1 LNTLLP
7 SDIGGL
13 NIRLHG
19 DFRLDQLL
27 IVKDDIFIVGFD
39 GDPRQ
44 SLAERRRKAPAARDV
59 AALIRSIDYSVMAA
73 LDRAFKGAPDEQGNR
88 LAAALA
94 DWSDRAVS
102 AFHTGYREAMTN
114 DRMWPA
120 DPHAT
125 NTILNFFLLER
136 IVGEIEDELADRGE
150 WLRIPLNAMLRM
162 LSVPASE
169 N

>member
-1 LNTLLP
+1 
-7 SDIGGL
+7 
-13 NIRLHG
+13 
-19 DFRLDQLL
+19 
-27 IVKDDIFIVGFD
+27 
-39 GDPRQ
+39 
-44 SLAERRRKAPAARDV
+44 
-59 AALIRSIDYSVMAA
+59 
-73 LDRAFKGAPDEQGNR
+73 
-88 LAAALA
+88 
-94 DWSDRAVS
+94 
-102 AFHTGYREAMTN
+102 MTN

-125 NTILNFFLLER
+125 NTMLNFFLLER